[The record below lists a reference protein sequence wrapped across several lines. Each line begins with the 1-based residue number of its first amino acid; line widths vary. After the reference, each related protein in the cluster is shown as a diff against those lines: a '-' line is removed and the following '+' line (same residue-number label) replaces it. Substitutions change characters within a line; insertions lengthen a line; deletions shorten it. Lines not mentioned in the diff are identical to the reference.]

1 MTKNTSYVFSKIS
14 RVSFDRHVTG
24 NYSHYL
30 VDEKETMA
38 HQHNPLIDGKGGEQ
52 GPPVY
57 RVVQQVAHAKP
68 VTQHR
73 PLFYG
78 K

>member
-1 MTKNTSYVFSKIS
+1 MSIRLKAENK
-14 RVSFDRHVTG
+14 
-24 NYSHYL
+24 HYP
-30 VDEKETMA
+30 VDEYKNMA
-38 HQHNPLIDGKGGEQ
+38 QQHNPLRDGTDSAH

-78 K
+78 KD

>member
-1 MTKNTSYVFSKIS
+1 
-14 RVSFDRHVTG
+14 
-24 NYSHYL
+24 
-30 VDEKETMA
+30 MA
-38 HQHNPLIDGKGGEQ
+38 HQHNTLIDGKGGEQ

>member
-1 MTKNTSYVFSKIS
+1 
-14 RVSFDRHVTG
+14 
-24 NYSHYL
+24 
-30 VDEKETMA
+30 MA
-38 HQHNPLIDGKGGEQ
+38 QQHNPLRDGSDGVQ
-52 GPPVY
+52 RPPVY

-78 K
+78 KGRMCCVSICLIRMGDIILLPSLFELTPILSLI